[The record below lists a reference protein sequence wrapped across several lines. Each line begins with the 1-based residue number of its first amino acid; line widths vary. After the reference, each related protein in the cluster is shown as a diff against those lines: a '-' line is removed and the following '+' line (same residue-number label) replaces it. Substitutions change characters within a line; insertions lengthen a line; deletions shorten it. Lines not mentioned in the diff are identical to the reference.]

1 MNNRSSNGT
10 YANFLILKEVLEINF
25 HPDITL
31 NQTVLNQVDMEKKA
45 FMLTH
50 DPLPEL
56 YDISQVEN
64 VVLDGSKAINLD
76 VRKLAVYKAD
86 KEIENIDLLKEMGQ
100 IDDAHYR
107 VFDDKDSARAWL
119 NLE

>member
-1 MNNRSSNGT
+1 MNRSSNGT

-31 NQTVLNQVDMEKKA
+31 NQTVLNQVDMERKA

-56 YDISQVEN
+56 YDLSQVKE
-64 VVLDGSKAINLD
+64 VILDGNKAIHLD
-76 VRKLAVYKAD
+76 ISRLAVYTAGKR
-86 KEIENIDLLKEMGQ
+86 IEDIDRIKEMGQ
-100 IDDAHYR
+100 LDQAHFKVFNDKEDAR
-107 VFDDKDSARAWL
+107 VWL
-119 NLE
+119 SQV